1 MPASRRSHV
10 YAFGQ
15 AFLQPQ
21 RHIDPMLRSLGR
33 ISRQSAVIDAALRRA
48 ASTVAVGDAIPPGIE
63 LDAGFP
69 PAKFDLADR
78 LAGKSVVLLG
88 LPGAFTPT

>member
-1 MPASRRSHV
+1 
-10 YAFGQ
+10 
-15 AFLQPQ
+15 
-21 RHIDPMLRSLGR
+21 MLRSLGR

-78 LAGKSVVLLG
+78 LAEGGDPVSHCSANKV
-88 LPGAFTPT
+88 PNPTLTLTLTLT